1 MSYRVLIT
9 ANAENDLRALHRY
22 IRKYAPQAANAWI
35 GGMRSVVKTLAQNP
49 DRAHLAPEAASF
61 NEPIRE
67 LLYGKAVEQPTG
79 FSLPLETTPCLFCTC
94 VTDRCCL

>member
-1 MSYRVLIT
+1 MTSVRFIAT
-9 ANAENDLRALHRY
+9 FA
-22 IRKYAPQAANAWI
+22 KYAPQAANAWI

-67 LLYGKAVEQPTG
+67 LLYGKGSRATYRILFAVRDNTV
-79 FSLPLETTPCLFCTC
+79 FVLHVRHRSMLPLEPE
-94 VTDRCCL
+94 R